1 MQEREKCLF
10 IDCEGKRAEPN
21 REKALNDRL
30 QWDGKREDNRGNSM
44 TIEQKVP
51 YGRIQIRVLGNVVA
65 ICKKLS
71 YNEKN
76 Y

>member
-1 MQEREKCLF
+1 MQGREKRLF
-10 IDCEGKRAEPN
+10 IER
-21 REKALNDRL
+21 
-30 QWDGKREDNRGNSM
+30 DGKREDYRRNSM
-44 TIEQKVP
+44 NIERKVP